1 MLGLPFRHLPL
12 ALCTFLPSLACDPV
26 QPDRPGG
33 AASDLTVPQVQ
44 NPADPEYPGTGSRV
58 VLDDVIV
65 TAVDNYDEDGSGRVG
80 NVWVAEPAGGAW
92 SGVQLFDPSV
102 IPSRA
107 SLVPGDIVQAIGT
120 LDEFVLLNPDGSPQ
134 DPAGTLTEL
143 SGASVQK
150 IGETYAPLATTI
162 PEADL
167 VPLGR
172 DSPNPAAE
180 QWEDCLVRLENVEM
194 AGGYDRYGE
203 APTSLGVAVASDLY
217 LIPDLA
223 AGTRLRSLTG
233 IVTYFFGFSLMPRG
247 PQDVEL
253 E

>member
-1 MLGLPFRHLPL
+1 MLGLPIRRLPL
-12 ALCTFLPSLACDPV
+12 IVCLLLSSACDPPA
-26 QPDRPGG
+26 PDRPGG
-33 AASDLTVPQVQ
+33 SGSELTIPQVQ
-44 NPADPEYPGTGSRV
+44 NPADPEYPGAGARV
-58 VLDDVIV
+58 VLDDVVV
-65 TAVDNYDEDGSGRVG
+65 TAVDGYDEDGSGRVG
-80 NVWVAEPAGGAW
+80 NVWVAEPDGGAW

-107 SLVPGDIVQAIGT
+107 FLVPGDIVQAIGT

-150 IGETYAPLATTI
+150 IGETFPPAATVI

-180 QWEDCLVRLENVEM
+180 PWEDCLVRLENVEM

-203 APTSLGVAVASDLY
+203 APTSLGVSVAGDLY
-217 LIPDLA
+217 VIPDVA
-223 AGTRLRSLTG
+223 AGTRFRSLTG
-233 IVTYFFGFSLMPRG
+233 VVTYFFGFSLMPRG
-247 PQDVEL
+247 PEDVER
-253 E
+253 